1 MQGTLDVSKLHSSD
15 VCHVD
20 KEGHTL
26 LILAAKHG
34 HDNLVQ
40 HLVRMEKCPLDY
52 RQMKVGG
59 HDCGKEEG
67 GEGEGD
73 REGGGGGGEK
83 GGRLN

>member
-1 MQGTLDVSKLHSSD
+1 MSKLHSSD

-59 HDCGKEEG
+59 HDCGKEE
-67 GEGEGD
+67 E
-73 REGGGGGGEK
+73 EGGGGGEQRGGEK